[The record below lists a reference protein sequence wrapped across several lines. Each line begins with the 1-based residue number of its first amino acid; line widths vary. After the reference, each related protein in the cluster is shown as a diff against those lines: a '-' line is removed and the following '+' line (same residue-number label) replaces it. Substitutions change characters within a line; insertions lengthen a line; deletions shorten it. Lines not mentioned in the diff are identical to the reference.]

1 MVCCFFGHRDTPQDI
16 RPLIKE
22 TVLKLVEEND
32 DVVFYVG
39 NQGGFDA
46 MAHGVL
52 KELSETD
59 PRIVYSVVLA
69 YMPGE
74 KGEFDSDLY
83 DDTMYPEGLETVP
96 RKFAISARNKW
107 MVEKADTVICYK
119 VVDFGGA
126 AQFVN
131 MAARRGKR
139 IINLAER

>member
-1 MVCCFFGHRDTPQDI
+1 MVCCFFGHRDTPQNI

-22 TVLKLVEEND
+22 TVLKLVEENE

-69 YMPGE
+69 YMPDE
-74 KGEFDSDLY
+74 KGEFDDDLY

>member
-1 MVCCFFGHRDTPQDI
+1 MVCCFFGHRDTPQDV

-74 KGEFDSDLY
+74 KGEFDDDLY

>member
-1 MVCCFFGHRDTPQDI
+1 MVCCFFGHRNAPQNV

-22 TVLKLVEEND
+22 AVLKLAEESD
-32 DVVFYVG
+32 DVMFYVG

-52 KELSETD
+52 KELHETD
-59 PRIVYSVVLA
+59 PRIAYSVVLA
-69 YMPGE
+69 YMPGK
-74 KGEFDSDLY
+74 KGAFDGNLY
-83 DDTMYPEGLETVP
+83 DDTIYPEGLGTVP

-107 MVEKADTVICYK
+107 MVEKADTVICYQ

-126 AQFVN
+126 AQFIN
-131 MAARRGKR
+131 LAARRGKR

>member
-74 KGEFDSDLY
+74 KGEFDGDLY
-83 DDTMYPEGLETVP
+83 NDTMYPEGLETVP
-96 RKFAISARNKW
+96 RKFAISTRNKW

>member
-59 PRIVYSVVLA
+59 PPPRCVFGRAGIYA
-69 YMPGE
+69 GR
-74 KGEFDSDLY
+74 KG
-83 DDTMYPEGLETVP
+83 
-96 RKFAISARNKW
+96 
-107 MVEKADTVICYK
+107 
-119 VVDFGGA
+119 
-126 AQFVN
+126 
-131 MAARRGKR
+131 
-139 IINLAER
+139 